1 MINEN
6 PSEAR
11 IRDVAQS
18 EEIEEIGE
26 KTMSETSEEITSE
39 ENTSEEITSEASVE
53 ITSEVSIMN
62 QIIVRIMSVA
72 TDTTVRIEVGLPI
85 IAKKDTKTIKI
96 RNLPKVIRIMTI
108 IIVSQ
113 INFLIVVANRQ

>member
-26 KTMSETSEEITSE
+26 KTMSKTSE
-39 ENTSEEITSEASVE
+39 E

>member
-26 KTMSETSEEITSE
+26 KTMSE
-39 ENTSEEITSEASVE
+39 TSEEITSEASVE

>member
-26 KTMSETSEEITSE
+26 KTMSETS
-39 ENTSEEITSEASVE
+39 VE

-72 TDTTVRIEVGLPI
+72 RDTTVRIEVGLPI
-85 IAKKDTKTIKI
+85 IVKKDTKTIKI
-96 RNLPKVIRIMTI
+96 RNLPKVIRIMMMI
-108 IIVSQ
+108 IISQ

>member
-26 KTMSETSEEITSE
+26 KTMSETS
-39 ENTSEEITSEASVE
+39 VE

-62 QIIVRIMSVA
+62 QIIVRIISVA

-96 RNLPKVIRIMTI
+96 RNLPKVIRIMMIII

>member
-26 KTMSETSEEITSE
+26 KTMSETS
-39 ENTSEEITSEASVE
+39 VE
-53 ITSEVSIMN
+53 ITSEVSIMY

-108 IIVSQ
+108 IIVS
-113 INFLIVVANRQ
+113 

>member
-26 KTMSETSEEITSE
+26 KTMSETSE
-39 ENTSEEITSEASVE
+39 E

>member
-1 MINEN
+1 LKAEKNCPNLQIVINEN

-26 KTMSETSEEITSE
+26 KTMSQT
-39 ENTSEEITSEASVE
+39 SVE
-53 ITSEVSIMN
+53 ITSEVSIMY

-108 IIVSQ
+108 IIVS
-113 INFLIVVANRQ
+113 

>member
-18 EEIEEIGE
+18 EEIGEIGE
-26 KTMSETSEEITSE
+26 KTMSETSE
-39 ENTSEEITSEASVE
+39 E

-108 IIVSQ
+108 IIVS
-113 INFLIVVANRQ
+113 

>member
-18 EEIEEIGE
+18 EEIGEIGE
-26 KTMSETSEEITSE
+26 KTMSET
-39 ENTSEEITSEASVE
+39 SVE

-108 IIVSQ
+108 IIVS
-113 INFLIVVANRQ
+113 

>member
-26 KTMSETSEEITSE
+26 KTMSETS
-39 ENTSEEITSEASVE
+39 VE

-62 QIIVRIMSVA
+62 QIIGDCRGHA
-72 TDTTVRIEVGLPI
+72 IEQQNYLQSLKSARGKLE
-85 IAKKDTKTIKI
+85 
-96 RNLPKVIRIMTI
+96 R
-108 IIVSQ
+108 
-113 INFLIVVANRQ
+113 

>member
-26 KTMSETSEEITSE
+26 KTMSETS
-39 ENTSEEITSEASVE
+39 VE
-53 ITSEVSIMN
+53 ITSEVSIMY

-72 TDTTVRIEVGLPI
+72 TDMTVRIEVGLPI

-108 IIVSQ
+108 IIVS
-113 INFLIVVANRQ
+113 